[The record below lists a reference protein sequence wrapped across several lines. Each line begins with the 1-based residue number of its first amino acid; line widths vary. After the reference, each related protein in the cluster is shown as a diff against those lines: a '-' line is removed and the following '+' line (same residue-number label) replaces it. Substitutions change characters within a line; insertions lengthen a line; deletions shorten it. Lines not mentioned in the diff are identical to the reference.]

1 MPDDKKEQ
9 GGQQHILSAEQE
21 VLLELYLKNLDD
33 IFKNI
38 QESEIVQVEI
48 ETLHLKRILSK

>member
-9 GGQQHILSAEQE
+9 EGQQHILTKEQE
-21 VLLELYLKNLDD
+21 VLLDLYLTNLDD

-38 QESEIVQVEI
+38 QESETVQVEI